1 MLALA
6 PDTVDMNRV
15 AEGDPW
21 WTETA
26 PRATVETG
34 EAGVQL
40 ALTHLRRVLGLA

>member
-6 PDTVDMNRV
+6 PDTVAMER
-15 AEGDPW
+15 AGEGDPW

-26 PRATVETG
+26 PKATAAKG
-34 EAGVQL
+34 EEGVAL